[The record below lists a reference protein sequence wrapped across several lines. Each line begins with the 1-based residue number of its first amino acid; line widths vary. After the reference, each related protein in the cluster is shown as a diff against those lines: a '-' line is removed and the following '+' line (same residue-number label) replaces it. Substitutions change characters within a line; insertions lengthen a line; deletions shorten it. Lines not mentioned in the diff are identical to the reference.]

1 MANNLSGAAKR
12 QTAGKTK
19 LAGAAKSAAKN
30 VASKIAGS
38 GKSTTT
44 AATTPNTSV
53 PAVAV
58 SNNNGY
64 VAITVPGLSDITPD
78 KVAAMLPQFSES
90 AYQISDPLNPPET
103 LPQVTQAQFDR
114 GMGIYEGSQRA
125 LKLTG
130 AAFDTTRE
138 RFVTIGKQVKAIGS
152 GIQTATE
159 IEKVK
164 GNYLD
169 YLNQLQV
176 TDQKQIVLDIS
187 QTKTATDLAKAVH
200 TKDEMN
206 SKLNQSSISAEKA
219 RQETLKKQGELDEFQ
234 KQLGAYVA

>member
-1 MANNLSGAAKR
+1 MAEHLSSAAKR
-12 QTAGKTK
+12 AAGKSTK
-19 LAGAAKSAAKN
+19 LAGASKAAAKS
-30 VASKIAGS
+30 VASKLAGS
-38 GKSTTT
+38 TATTT
-44 AATTPNTSV
+44 AATPNTSI
-53 PAVAV
+53 PSVAV
-58 SNNNGY
+58 SSNNGK
-64 VAITVPGLSDITPD
+64 VAISVPGLSDITPD
-78 KVAAMLPQFSES
+78 KVAAMLPQFNES
-90 AYQISDPLNPPET
+90 AYQISDPLNPPDT

-130 AAFDTTRE
+130 AAMDTTRE

-176 TDQKQIVLDIS
+176 TEQKGIVLDIS
-187 QTKTATDLAKAVH
+187 QFKTTTDIGKAVN

-206 SKLNQSSISAEKA
+206 SKLNQSVIGAEKA

-234 KQLGAYVA
+234 KQLGAYVAS